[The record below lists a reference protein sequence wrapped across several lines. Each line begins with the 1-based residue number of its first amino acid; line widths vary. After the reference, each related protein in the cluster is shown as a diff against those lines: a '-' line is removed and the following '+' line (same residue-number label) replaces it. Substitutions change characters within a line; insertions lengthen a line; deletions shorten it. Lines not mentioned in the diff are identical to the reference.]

1 MNVCVKDTLNRPVIM
16 VNISAYLK
24 RAPTGNASFGS
35 KPSTK
40 TKHQAI
46 RLTTKRK
53 ITPETMSNITTKSKY
68 F

>member
-1 MNVCVKDTLNRPVIM
+1 M